1 MLLGCVSTQGL
12 ALGRCPG
19 HLCSYLEA
27 AGKNLLP
34 SSSNFW
40 KDSVSS
46 CRTESPRF
54 FKELLAEGCSQL
66 LEAVRIPCHR
76 DPLHLEA
83 KGGDFLPEFLS
94 CFRPL

>member
-34 SSSNFW
+34 SSSTF
-40 KDSVSS
+40 
-46 CRTESPRF
+46 
-54 FKELLAEGCSQL
+54 LEGFG
-66 LEAVRIPCHR
+66 V
-76 DPLHLEA
+76 
-83 KGGDFLPEFLS
+83 
-94 CFRPL
+94 